1 MTAPLIPSDLA
12 VNLVDPLAHADMAR
26 IHGTFTELRAK
37 YPLAKAELEGC
48 DPFWAVTKH
57 ADILEIS
64 RQNALFLNGAMSTTF
79 TTKAATAQVMKITG
93 TCAQEGSALRRRHS
107 VKPSSPGMTA
117 SSRITSGAR
126 RCTRSIADEPSVAT
140 STVMPADSS
149 ASVSSWRSSMHCW
162 PANCRP

>member
-93 TCAQEGSALRRRHS
+93 TPHLVKSLVQMDPPEHMKYRMLTQSWFLPQNLR
-107 VKPSSPGMTA
+107 KL
-117 SSRITSGAR
+117 
-126 RCTRSIADEPSVAT
+126 E
-140 STVMPADSS
+140 
-149 ASVSSWRSSMHCW
+149 
-162 PANCRP
+162 